1 MLICM
6 ANMAT
11 NSHFGHSGKSEVSE
25 NGPIGFP
32 MAQNLGIDTKIKAL
46 ACSEPKLQIWPLK
59 LILSGQNGHQM
70 AILAIEVNLRCLEMV
85 PSDFPCPKT

>member
-46 ACSEPKLQIWPLK
+46 GCSEPKLQIWPFY
-59 LILSGQNGHQM
+59 
-70 AILAIEVNLRCLEMV
+70 VY
-85 PSDFPCPKT
+85 